1 MNTSHELFLLMA
13 NLSQL
18 HNKEKIIEL
27 FTEGMTEL
35 FKPSSF
41 AYREHQK
48 KRSKPDLE
56 IKTKGSHFGYIET
69 KQAKSL
75 SEEDRMLVQNA
86 VQMLAVI
93 LEHLD
98 FELRLQDEKLS
109 LEQIADKRF
118 IDLQKSVEELKEAR
132 KNSLK
137 LIDELND
144 EIKKRTKFEEELKE
158 SEERYRLILE
168 NSMDAMLLTLPDGPI
183 ISANR
188 AACEMFGMSEEEICA
203 TGRFD
208 IVDRSD
214 ENLPVLVEERNKKG
228 KVKGELRF
236 VRKDGSIFPAEV
248 TSSVFTLGKDQ
259 KRTSIIIRDITDRVK
274 SERELRRIEW
284 MLTKNFEKTISNAK
298 EEFIPY
304 YGDLTYLNKSGLIL
318 DSVGH

>member
-1 MNTSHELFLLMA
+1 MV

-27 FTEGMTEL
+27 FAEGMTEL

-48 KRSKPDLE
+48 KRSRTDLE
-56 IKTKGSHFGYIET
+56 VRTRNSLFGYIET

-98 FELRLQDEKLS
+98 FELRLQEEKLS
-109 LEQIADKRF
+109 LEQIADKRLKE
-118 IDLQKSVEELKEAR
+118 LQESVEELQKAR

-144 EIKKRTKFEEELKE
+144 EVNKRTKSEKELQE
-158 SEERYRLILE
+158 SEERYRLMLE
-168 NSMDAMLLTLPDGPI
+168 NSLDAILLTSQDGPVL
-183 ISANR
+183 SANR

-203 TGRFD
+203 KGRNGIID
-208 IVDRSD
+208 QSD
-214 ENLPVLVEERNKKG
+214 KNLPVLLEERKKKG
-228 KVKGELRF
+228 KVKGILTF
-236 VRKDGSIFPAEV
+236 IRKDGSRFPAEV

-274 SERELRRIEW
+274 SEQELEQKVHKKTRELAERVAELERFRDATIEREFRI
-284 MLTKNFEKTISNAK
+284 K
-298 EEFIPY
+298 ELRDEIERLKK
-304 YGDLTYLNKSGLIL
+304 DQ
-318 DSVGH
+318 